1 MLKVCADH
9 PSVLKL
15 VDYFEDAIYIHLVT
29 EQIEG
34 PDLFDYI
41 KQVKVDELGLKEIMK
56 KLLNGL
62 GYLHNLGVV
71 HRDIKLENI
80 MIGLTGDKTKT
91 INPKLIDFGLSTV
104 LGPGEQTKDVCG
116 TLAYCSPE
124 LVKKQAYESKT
135 DVWSLGIVAYSV
147 LRGKLPF
154 VAESKK

>member
-91 INPKLIDFGLSTV
+91 ITPKLIDFGLSIV

-116 TLAYCSPE
+116 TLAY
-124 LVKKQAYESKT
+124 
-135 DVWSLGIVAYSV
+135 
-147 LRGKLPF
+147 
-154 VAESKK
+154 